1 MRKNF
6 PLRATKRKKERE
18 RALWW
23 CDYKGSAASSETP
36 EEVPISA
43 PPRHVRP
50 PHSLSFPSPSLSNY
64 LRAAAIA
71 PRGSQWVPTEL
82 QGRLTGDA
90 QHPRT
95 QPVSVYTLGGAT
107 EASIWSCYYPVES
120 VAPEWKSIPYGKP
133 LANQGLYVLDRHLN
147 IMPSLVPG
155 EICIGGV
162 GLAECYWADRAK
174 TDAAFV
180 YGAPRGERERLY
192 KTGDMG
198 RYMADGSVEILGR
211 MDFQL
216 KLHGYRIEIG

>member
-1 MRKNF
+1 M
-6 PLRATKRKKERE
+6 L
-18 RALWW
+18 
-23 CDYKGSAASSETP
+23 AS
-36 EEVPISA
+36 V
-43 PPRHVRP
+43 
-50 PHSLSFPSPSLSNY
+50 
-64 LRAAAIA
+64 A

-162 GLAECYWADRAK
+162 GLAECYWADPRRPTRPSCTVRHAASASGSTRRA
-174 TDAAFV
+174 TWAVTWRTARWRSW
-180 YGAPRGERERLY
+180 GGW
-192 KTGDMG
+192 T
-198 RYMADGSVEILGR
+198 SS
-211 MDFQL
+211 
-216 KLHGYRIEIG
+216 